1 MVVSAV
7 KDATVPDVN
16 KWRAYAVHGGTGV
29 LVLCLIRDVYK
40 KQVSQALAHTYCLGV
55 NWILHNSIYVK
66 ELSELVPALGAT
78 AQQYSEENDR
88 LKESID
94 ELKETQRGYQA
105 TLLEFQ
111 GLSAEERLQRRAEAE
126 QVQRQLEANER
137 LISEK
142 ERQVI
147 ILDAKIA
154 SLEEVSSRLDTRTNI
169 KAQAAALHSLLQNDG
184 SKPELASKA
193 LEIVTALN

>member
-7 KDATVPDVN
+7 KDAVDVPDVN

-40 KQVSQALAHTYCLGV
+40 KNVSQALAHTYCLGV

-88 LKESID
+88 LRDSIGR
-94 ELKETQRGYQA
+94 LETNIRDFREAA
-105 TLLEFQ
+105 TVDID
-111 GLSAEERLQRRAEAE
+111 ARAEQLRLLNTQLEE
-126 QVQRQLEANER
+126 QRRQLELGEAR
-137 LISEK
+137 LQGIEELRVRLGADVNLFHDDLHKS
-142 ERQVI
+142 R
-147 ILDAKIA
+147 DAKA
-154 SLEEVSSRLDTRTNI
+154 H
-169 KAQAAALHSLLQNDG
+169 AAALYALLTKDETHRG
-184 SKPELASKA
+184 LASKA
-193 LEIVTALN
+193 LEVVTALQ